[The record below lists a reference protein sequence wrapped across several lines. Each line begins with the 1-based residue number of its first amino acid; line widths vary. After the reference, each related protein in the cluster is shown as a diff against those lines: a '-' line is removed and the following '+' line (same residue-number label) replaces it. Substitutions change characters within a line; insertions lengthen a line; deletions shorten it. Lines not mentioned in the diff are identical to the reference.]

1 MLEPT
6 IRQRVGRQR
15 LGILGGSFDPI
26 HFGHLLIAELA
37 CEQLQLSEVRFIPAA
52 ISPLK
57 QDNQPTDA
65 KHRVEMIRL
74 AIGGNAHFKLD
85 ERELRRVGPSYTVD
99 TLVELKSEVPDAEL
113 VFIMGADSLADLPA
127 WREPARICELAFLA
141 IAARGGQPP
150 PDLELLR
157 RFLPQDPV
165 DNPTEHLLSLPQLEI
180 SSSDIRQR
188 VRSGKSIRYQVPA
201 AVEAYISA
209 AKLYLAPGRKDAKG
223 SGLVSSDGH

>member
-1 MLEPT
+1 MSEQLDAEQA
-6 IRQRVGRQR
+6 IRQRVGSQR

-26 HFGHLLIAELA
+26 HLGHLLIAELA

-57 QDNQPTDA
+57 QDRQPTDA

-74 AIGGNAHFKLD
+74 AISGNTHFKLD

-99 TLVELKSEVPDAEL
+99 TLAELKSELPEAEL
-113 VFIMGADSLADLPA
+113 VFIMGADSLAELSA

-141 IAARGGQPP
+141 IAARGGQPAP
-150 PDLELLR
+150 NLEPLR
-157 RFLPQDPV
+157 RYLPHDQV
-165 DNPTEHLLSLPQLEI
+165 NSAEEHLLRLPQLEI
-180 SSSDIRQR
+180 SSTDIRQR

-209 AKLYLAPGRKDAKG
+209 TKLYLAPEK
-223 SGLVSSDGH
+223 